1 MTSLEKSLRNQMERT
16 VKDARDAAEAAA
28 RSTIDHLGVGEASAP
43 AYLSA
48 EERELRKRLRIHGH
62 QLGDQRESKST
73 NPAVGKQD
81 TDRLVEEV
89 AYGHWHRM
97 LFARFLAE
105 NNRLLKEAG
114 YAGKTL
120 ETWLRDGFFAQHC
133 ELFHQRPFI
142 WQIWDG
148 LRDGFSTRVN

>member
-1 MTSLEKSLRNQMERT
+1 MTSLDKSLRNQLERT

-28 RSTIDHLGVGEASAP
+28 RAAIDHLGVGDASAP

-48 EERELRKRLRIHGH
+48 EERELHRRLRIHGH

-73 NPAVGKQD
+73 NPAVGKQE

-105 NNRLLKEAG
+105 NDLLMYPEGDTSVPASGRMPAG
-114 YAGKTL
+114 GWYFDSIIRQPPIEDDNL
-120 ETWLRDGFFAQHC
+120 NVEDNL
-133 ELFHQRPFI
+133 
-142 WQIWDG
+142 
-148 LRDGFSTRVN
+148 